1 MDGRSKKIHQNSQQL
16 QTLLRPLQHK
26 TSSNS
31 NNKNK
36 CLQCNKNMVLKRFK
50 ISATLSKKEKIK
62 MCLIKGQL
70 LQVNKALIQQTK
82 VYFQHKLAFKKIY
95 NGPHLSGSKNGKN
108 PYFCQ
113 TLRHAFHTPT
123 IKQWPSEI
131 N

>member
-1 MDGRSKKIHQNSQQL
+1 
-16 QTLLRPLQHK
+16 
-26 TSSNS
+26 
-31 NNKNK
+31 
-36 CLQCNKNMVLKRFK
+36 MVLKRFK